1 MQRPCGGIGIERV
14 VDGKDRHPAL
24 PGKRAL
30 FLKPAPVL
38 APPMHHYAKPDPVR
52 RKLFQA
58 AHHRVQIGGCGFNQT
73 QLFVAIGVA
82 ICDGFF
88 MRVGFFGGRLRQ
100 YDEQQ
105 ILQISRQIIE
115 VQYAPALVGT
125 HIADR
130 QQSGQPPPSCA
141 VFRISNN
148 VGRAIGKDQAAA
160 RDQPEALRKRIFGL
174 CLFDRDPCADDASH
188 AVPVSYTNGV
198 QAKRGGLQHHIG
210 GM

>member
-1 MQRPCGGIGIERV
+1 
-14 VDGKDRHPAL
+14 
-24 PGKRAL
+24 
-30 FLKPAPVL
+30 
-38 APPMHHYAKPDPVR
+38 MHHYAKPDPVR
-52 RKLFQA
+52 RKLCQA
-58 AHHRVQIGGCGFNQT
+58 AHYRIQIGRCGFNQP
-73 QLFVAIGVA
+73 QFLVAIGVA
-82 ICDGFF
+82 ICDGLF

-130 QQSGQPPPSCA
+130 QQSGQPPPSFT
-141 VFRISNN
+141 VFRIGNN
-148 VGRAIGKDQAAA
+148 VGRAIGKDHAAA
-160 RDQPEALRKRIFGL
+160 RDQPEAWWKRIFGL
-174 CLFDRDPCADDASH
+174 RLFDRDPCAHDASH
-188 AVPVSYTNGV
+188 AVPVGYANGV